1 MKKLNIK
8 KENKDFLEFDNGLF
22 YIVES
27 GYLTFNRSIAEES
40 IDSTDKKQ
48 PYREIIPQLELPL
61 THRCNLNCIYCSF
74 RERMK
79 ERTDLDMP
87 WENIER
93 AILYFKEYLEKSN
106 IHYARIDFGV
116 TGEPFLRKDI
126 FEKVFSYIETVFE
139 NSKVKKIWSGPYISN
154 ATYPVINETI
164 KDFCSSQ
171 DVSCDGPK
179 DIHDNMRTYP
189 NGKGS
194 FDDFIKSLEIIGDT
208 KPKFGVSAV
217 LTSKNPDFSRIFNY
231 LHTDLNFKSIYMKP
245 ANLKHNIDF
254 SLNEENIEIFKSSYT
269 KLIDDILAQEPE
281 DILNSL
287 LAFSKEDFF
296 MRFFYRIKNRS
307 KQYYRCGCGKSG
319 IYVDSDGEFYPC
331 AHFIGMKEYSMG
343 NLTTGLNEEKIKIYS
358 ELHVNNRESCQA
370 CWARYLC
377 GGGCLYQS
385 VLANKSITE
394 PDQSKCKLIKHLI
407 VEAIRLYYYL
417 YTKYPDILY
426 AIPSTYFLSP
436 DEINDDVFS
445 RYIPQ
450 SRLQLTEEEKL
461 LPLISNKTL
470 KETLNSV
477 SQIYFKFKKNN
488 SKIIFIFN
496 SKEIHSFDID
506 FSFYNLDK
514 YEFIKEDLYNINSY
528 ELNSQFR
535 INKNMKAFKLNIKD
549 KKVEHIPY
557 SDPEW
562 TPYNEIDIKSKGD
575 SLEIS
580 FDLEKIYASS
590 PQRMGINF
598 TCKFPKG
605 HVSLI
610 TNEPFCLLNL
620 DGNGYYY
627 LNAPNFNDSIIL
639 DDISLDKTSMLP
651 IDRWRGMKANV
662 C

>member
-1 MKKLNIK
+1 MKKLNVK

-27 GYLTFNRSIAEES
+27 GYLTFNRSVAEES
-40 IDSTDKKQ
+40 IDSTDNKQ

-154 ATYPVINETI
+154 ATYPVINERI

-231 LHTDLNFKSIYMKP
+231 LHNDLNFKSIYMKP

-307 KQYYRCGCGKSG
+307 KQYYRC
-319 IYVDSDGEFYPC
+319 
-331 AHFIGMKEYSMG
+331 
-343 NLTTGLNEEKIKIYS
+343 
-358 ELHVNNRESCQA
+358 
-370 CWARYLC
+370 
-377 GGGCLYQS
+377 
-385 VLANKSITE
+385 
-394 PDQSKCKLIKHLI
+394 
-407 VEAIRLYYYL
+407 
-417 YTKYPDILY
+417 
-426 AIPSTYFLSP
+426 
-436 DEINDDVFS
+436 
-445 RYIPQ
+445 
-450 SRLQLTEEEKL
+450 
-461 LPLISNKTL
+461 
-470 KETLNSV
+470 
-477 SQIYFKFKKNN
+477 
-488 SKIIFIFN
+488 
-496 SKEIHSFDID
+496 
-506 FSFYNLDK
+506 
-514 YEFIKEDLYNINSY
+514 
-528 ELNSQFR
+528 
-535 INKNMKAFKLNIKD
+535 
-549 KKVEHIPY
+549 
-557 SDPEW
+557 
-562 TPYNEIDIKSKGD
+562 
-575 SLEIS
+575 
-580 FDLEKIYASS
+580 
-590 PQRMGINF
+590 
-598 TCKFPKG
+598 
-605 HVSLI
+605 
-610 TNEPFCLLNL
+610 
-620 DGNGYYY
+620 
-627 LNAPNFNDSIIL
+627 
-639 DDISLDKTSMLP
+639 
-651 IDRWRGMKANV
+651 
-662 C
+662 